1 MIVAMLGDFR
11 DASKHGDFK
20 ASLTKNSFCSTWQII
35 LPRTQNLYLPSLL
48 LPSTLAGIIKK
59 GAGVM
64 VNCKICKS

>member
-1 MIVAMLGDFR
+1 
-11 DASKHGDFK
+11 
-20 ASLTKNSFCSTWQII
+20 
-35 LPRTQNLYLPSLL
+35 LYLPSLL